1 MMGLPITVLENI
13 LHNGI
18 VKPANPVNPTMPST
32 STDSIE
38 LKTGEIVTV
47 EDLCDF
53 WIEGHK
59 KILETTK
66 IINDAKELMQSERK
80 SKEEKELQAEQ
91 KVEGIQTQEECGTK
105 GNRSHNKKE
114 TVQGCESSPQK
125 PKRRRVRKSE

>member
-32 STDSIE
+32 ATDSIE

-66 IINDAKELMQSERK
+66 IINDAKELMSERIAEK
-80 SKEEKELQAEQ
+80 EKELQAEQ
-91 KVEGIQTQEECGTK
+91 KVEGIQAQEECSAE

-114 TVQGCESSPQK
+114 TVQGSESTSQK
-125 PKRRRVRKSE
+125 PKRGRVRKS